1 MYDKLVTGLESS
13 NSVCSPV
20 RVINKSDSR
29 FAVVKFYCHEY
40 DYTPNWTLLT
50 LLFIALTMRH
60 VCTSIYSNQLPHFAG
75 IMIIHDNPA
84 KPRT

>member
-13 NSVCSPV
+13 NSVCSPI

-40 DYTPNWTLLT
+40 DYTPNWTLLSPIT
-50 LLFIALTMRH
+50 I
-60 VCTSIYSNQLPHFAG
+60 IYST
-75 IMIIHDNPA
+75 DNA
-84 KPRT
+84 ARLYIDLFQCYFILQG